1 MALVSLQQIAPSL
14 AIITTRIKM
23 DSKED
28 RVGPV
33 GDSSYTVRQGSVLL
47 SPAETEALLNLV
59 ARATCQNNDMSGTA
73 TDGSDLAILAQRIF
87 QSRRNRQ
94 RHFSDELFGEPAWD
108 MLLAAYW
115 LPTTGVEL
123 TVLGLCGEASA
134 SKTTAWRALE
144 RLIELKFIET
154 QGGKDRRSTKVMLTT
169 EGRDRIEGF
178 LRDIATSEDALS
190 EYAYFNPDRLRRTS
204 AMRTG

>member
-1 MALVSLQQIAPSL
+1 
-14 AIITTRIKM
+14 M
-23 DSKED
+23 DSNED
-28 RVGPV
+28 SLGTV
-33 GDSSYTVRQGSVLL
+33 GDNSDTVRQGSVLL
-47 SPAETEALLNLV
+47 SPAETEALLSLV
-59 ARATCQNNDMSGTA
+59 ARATYQKTDRLKNA

-94 RHFSDELFGEPAWD
+94 QHFSGELFGEPAWD

-123 TVLGLCGEASA
+123 TVLGLCSEASA

-154 QGGKDRRSTKVMLTT
+154 QDGKDRRSNKVMLTT
-169 EGRDRIEGF
+169 EGHDRIQGF
-178 LRDIATSEDALS
+178 LRDIAASDDALG
-190 EYAYFNPDRLRRTS
+190 EYAYFNPDALRRS
-204 AMRTG
+204 SEIRTE